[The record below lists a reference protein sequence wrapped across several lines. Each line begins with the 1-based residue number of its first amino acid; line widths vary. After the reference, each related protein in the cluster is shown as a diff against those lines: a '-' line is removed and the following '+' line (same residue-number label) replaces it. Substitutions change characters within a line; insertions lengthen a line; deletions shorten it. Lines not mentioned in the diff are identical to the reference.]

1 MKRLVFVVFILL
13 FSLTAFS
20 QDTKTTIKGSL
31 IDSETNEPLEFA
43 TVQLLQLPDSSL
55 ATGNITDKNGL
66 LILNDVKKGNYIIR
80 ISFVGYQTKDLA
92 VKVSGMKDNVT
103 LKTIS
108 IASDTKLLQSVTV
121 VGQAAPVT
129 IKNDTIEFNSTAF
142 RVADGAMLED
152 LVKKL
157 PGAEISSDGKLMVNG
172 KEVKKILVDGKEFF
186 SDDPKVS
193 LKNLPA
199 NMVDKVKTYDKKS
212 ENAQMTGIDDDDEET
227 VLDLTVKKG
236 MKKGWFGNV
245 LGGLGNKSRYEAGG
259 MMNRFTDDSNFSVL
273 ASTNNTNNAGFS
285 EFGDTDFGR
294 QGAAGSGVTS
304 SKMAGATFAHNYKKT
319 EVGGNVQYGYS
330 DNDAEKRSATE
341 TFLEDGSSYKN
352 DTSTTRRKRDD
363 VASNFRLKWTPDTM
377 NTILFIPRMTF
388 SRTKFDSHGGSQT
401 SNSFYTPLNRKQVFS
416 NSEGDNFDINGML
429 RYVRKL
435 NDRGR
440 NISIL
445 AKMDYLHNQSD
456 NYSNSVTDFFMYDE
470 EGNEMDSVLLTDRY
484 TDKLSNSYTY
494 DFEVAY
500 TEPIFKN
507 HYLQVKYGFQHRYS
521 ESQSFAYD
529 RAVEPSD
536 FLDSLSS
543 KVENNYNNHVIEVG
557 LQGKYTKLNYK
568 AGLSLQPQNSTSETS
583 IGPNKGK
590 TLEQKV
596 VNFAPNIRFR
606 YKFSKKNSLTLNYRG
621 QSSAPNIEYLQE
633 VIDQDDPLNLKY
645 GNPDLKP
652 SFTNNVRL
660 RYNLY
665 NSETQRNLMFNL
677 GYSNTLNSVAN
688 KMIYNTRTGGKETYK
703 VNVNGNWNTNAYL
716 VLGTPLGNRKFTV
729 TNSTN
734 ATYSERVSFASEG
747 NKLNVET
754 KESKECTTQSFNMN
768 DKLTGSYRV
777 DMFDISLNASIA
789 YLNAYNKIQKN
800 SNRNTFDYEFG
811 GNANLYLPWELS
823 ISTDMNYNL
832 YSGYTDGFDDRELI
846 WNAQI
851 AKNFLKD
858 NAATIRIKFYDV
870 LQQQNSLF
878 RSVSE
883 TEICDTEFNTLGSYF
898 MVHLVYRINTLGK
911 KSFKKDKD
919 DDDGPRPMR
928 GGGRGGLQG
937 GR

>member
-66 LILNDVKKGNYIIR
+66 FILNDVKKGNYIIR
-80 ISFVGYQTKDLA
+80 ISFVGYQIKDLA

-108 IASDTKLLQSVTV
+108 IAPDTKLLQSVTV

-416 NSEGDNFDINGML
+416 NSEGDNFDI
-429 RYVRKL
+429 
-435 NDRGR
+435 
-440 NISIL
+440 
-445 AKMDYLHNQSD
+445 
-456 NYSNSVTDFFMYDE
+456 
-470 EGNEMDSVLLTDRY
+470 
-484 TDKLSNSYTY
+484 
-494 DFEVAY
+494 
-500 TEPIFKN
+500 
-507 HYLQVKYGFQHRYS
+507 
-521 ESQSFAYD
+521 
-529 RAVEPSD
+529 
-536 FLDSLSS
+536 
-543 KVENNYNNHVIEVG
+543 
-557 LQGKYTKLNYK
+557 
-568 AGLSLQPQNSTSETS
+568 
-583 IGPNKGK
+583 
-590 TLEQKV
+590 
-596 VNFAPNIRFR
+596 
-606 YKFSKKNSLTLNYRG
+606 
-621 QSSAPNIEYLQE
+621 
-633 VIDQDDPLNLKY
+633 
-645 GNPDLKP
+645 
-652 SFTNNVRL
+652 
-660 RYNLY
+660 
-665 NSETQRNLMFNL
+665 
-677 GYSNTLNSVAN
+677 
-688 KMIYNTRTGGKETYK
+688 
-703 VNVNGNWNTNAYL
+703 
-716 VLGTPLGNRKFTV
+716 
-729 TNSTN
+729 
-734 ATYSERVSFASEG
+734 
-747 NKLNVET
+747 
-754 KESKECTTQSFNMN
+754 
-768 DKLTGSYRV
+768 
-777 DMFDISLNASIA
+777 
-789 YLNAYNKIQKN
+789 
-800 SNRNTFDYEFG
+800 
-811 GNANLYLPWELS
+811 
-823 ISTDMNYNL
+823 
-832 YSGYTDGFDDRELI
+832 
-846 WNAQI
+846 
-851 AKNFLKD
+851 
-858 NAATIRIKFYDV
+858 
-870 LQQQNSLF
+870 
-878 RSVSE
+878 
-883 TEICDTEFNTLGSYF
+883 
-898 MVHLVYRINTLGK
+898 
-911 KSFKKDKD
+911 
-919 DDDGPRPMR
+919 
-928 GGGRGGLQG
+928 
-937 GR
+937 

>member
-1 MKRLVFVVFILL
+1 
-13 FSLTAFS
+13 
-20 QDTKTTIKGSL
+20 
-31 IDSETNEPLEFA
+31 
-43 TVQLLQLPDSSL
+43 
-55 ATGNITDKNGL
+55 
-66 LILNDVKKGNYIIR
+66 
-80 ISFVGYQTKDLA
+80 
-92 VKVSGMKDNVT
+92 
-103 LKTIS
+103 
-108 IASDTKLLQSVTV
+108 
-121 VGQAAPVT
+121 
-129 IKNDTIEFNSTAF
+129 
-142 RVADGAMLED
+142 
-152 LVKKL
+152 
-157 PGAEISSDGKLMVNG
+157 
-172 KEVKKILVDGKEFF
+172 
-186 SDDPKVS
+186 
-193 LKNLPA
+193 
-199 NMVDKVKTYDKKS
+199 
-212 ENAQMTGIDDDDEET
+212 
-227 VLDLTVKKG
+227 
-236 MKKGWFGNV
+236 
-245 LGGLGNKSRYEAGG
+245 
-259 MMNRFTDDSNFSVL
+259 
-273 ASTNNTNNAGFS
+273 
-285 EFGDTDFGR
+285 
-294 QGAAGSGVTS
+294 
-304 SKMAGATFAHNYKKT
+304 
-319 EVGGNVQYGYS
+319 
-330 DNDAEKRSATE
+330 
-341 TFLEDGSSYKN
+341 
-352 DTSTTRRKRDD
+352 
-363 VASNFRLKWTPDTM
+363 
-377 NTILFIPRMTF
+377 
-388 SRTKFDSHGGSQT
+388 
-401 SNSFYTPLNRKQVFS
+401 
-416 NSEGDNFDINGML
+416 
-429 RYVRKL
+429 L

-596 VNFAPNIRFR
+596 VNFAPNICFR

-898 MVHLVYRINTLGK
+898 MIHLVYRINTLGK